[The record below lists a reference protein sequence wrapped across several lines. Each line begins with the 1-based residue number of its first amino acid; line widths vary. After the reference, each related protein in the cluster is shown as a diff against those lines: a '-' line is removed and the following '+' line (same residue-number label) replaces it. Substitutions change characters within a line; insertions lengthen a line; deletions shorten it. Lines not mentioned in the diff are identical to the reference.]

1 MFCFIKFFDI
11 TLKTKRKT
19 IIKRLINFFIQSLVR
34 GQTFTKD
41 YLFTK
46 SENIVPRYTIPSTL
60 VGSLIIFFS
69 GSKIKTKQNYC
80 LTYFCH
86 DDSSCGMKTCA
97 HIAGIKNP

>member
-1 MFCFIKFFDI
+1 M
-11 TLKTKRKT
+11 
-19 IIKRLINFFIQSLVR
+19 
-34 GQTFTKD
+34 
-41 YLFTK
+41 
-46 SENIVPRYTIPSTL
+46 VPRYTIPSTL